1 MVKKKDGRLER
12 FNIDKMM
19 KGLQKACEKRPVT
32 LEQMRDNAEKVRQSI
47 MAEGR
52 EAVSSKGIG
61 DNIIAHLKELDYVG
75 YVRFAPAYREFRE
88 PEGFMKIVEE
98 DKRQAFHHLNLRKL
112 VSPSISTAFMND
124 LRTVAASRP
133 DLTIS
138 AASRCSSDPCT
149 CMTYGA

>member
-61 DNIIAHLKELDYVG
+61 DNIIAHLKELDYV
-75 YVRFAPAYREFRE
+75 
-88 PEGFMKIVEE
+88 
-98 DKRQAFHHLNLRKL
+98 
-112 VSPSISTAFMND
+112 S
-124 LRTVAASRP
+124 
-133 DLTIS
+133 
-138 AASRCSSDPCT
+138 
-149 CMTYGA
+149 